1 MKKYKKELVDLI
13 ATHTRNWQN
22 IIKST
27 YRYIYDDII
36 QNTPVVFSNTTIST
50 KVYCY
55 LNDIEQL
62 PTCKICGKQLDDIN
76 ASVKNG
82 FKGTCSNKKCK
93 TAYKYQRTT
102 DAVMKKY
109 GVSNV
114 YALKSVID
122 KTAQTKLQRYG
133 SKTYNNSE
141 KNKQTCLQKYGV
153 ENAAQTLQSKNN
165 SQKTCLEKYGVK
177 YSFQADSVKA
187 KIKQTSLEKY
197 GVDNPGC
204 SEASLEKIKNT
215 LQQHYG
221 EDIKSLGD
229 LLKIPEIK
237 AKAQATTQRK
247 YGVKYNSQ
255 SEAAKRQY
263 KLTCLKKY
271 GCSNHATYISYQI
284 LLNNEFSIPLFT
296 LAELDKT
303 SNDEFLNFKC
313 KKCGKTFSVQRKMC
327 VYKKCPDCYKN
338 IKSFEEL
345 QVFDYIKSIYNGNIL
360 HNNRLVI
367 SPLELD
373 IYIPE
378 KNFAVEFDGLYYHQH
393 DGNIKIKNYHLNKTL
408 QCEKQGIQL
417 IHVFEN
423 EWKLKQDIVKSRLKN
438 LLGVY
443 DKVIYAR
450 KCEVREVPSKE
461 SILFQEDNHL
471 QGAVNA
477 KVNLG
482 LYFNGEL
489 ISLMTFG
496 KCRFDKKHEW
506 EMLRFCSKLGYHVV
520 GGAGKLLKHFEK
532 TYQPKSLVSYADRRW
547 SQGKLYKALGFKLN
561 HASGPNY
568 WYFKNL
574 KLESRIKYQKYKL
587 KDILEVFDESK
598 TEVENMIANGYH
610 MIYDCGNLVFEKTYG
625 EDLQ

>member
-55 LNDIEQL
+55 LNDIVQL
-62 PTCKICGKQLDDIN
+62 PTCKICGKQLSNIN
-76 ASVKNG
+76 ASIKNG
-82 FKGTCSNKKCK
+82 FKGTCGNKNCEDV
-93 TAYKYQRTT
+93 YKYQRTSE
-102 DAVMKKY
+102 AVMKKY

-122 KTAQTKLQRYG
+122 KTAQTKLDRYG
-133 SKTYNNSE
+133 SKTYNNTE
-141 KNKQTCLQKYGV
+141 KNKQTCLQRYGV
-153 ENAAQTLQSKNN
+153 ENAAQTQQSKQH
-165 SQKTCLEKYGVK
+165 SQQTCLEKYGVK
-177 YSFQADSVKA
+177 YAFQSDNVKA
-187 KIKQTSLEKY
+187 KIKQTSIEKY
-197 GVDNPGC
+197 GVDNPGG
-204 SEASLEKIKNT
+204 SAQSISKINST
-215 LQQHYG
+215 LQNKYG
-221 EDIKSLGD
+221 HNIKWPGN
-229 LLKIPEIK
+229 LLK
-237 AKAQATTQRK
+237 
-247 YGVKYNSQ
+247 
-255 SEAAKRQY
+255 SEEYLNKRFN
-263 KLTCLKKY
+263 TCLEKY
-271 GCSNHATYISYQI
+271 GCRNFPTYLSYKC
-284 LLNNEFSIPLFT
+284 LMNNEYDIPLFS
-296 LAELDKT
+296 LHDLDYYDGSSLLK
-303 SNDEFLNFKC
+303 FKC
-313 KKCGKTFSVQRKMC
+313 KKCGNIFYTALCYDSTYHKHCNICYPIQPNKSTDEILLARFLSNFK
-327 VYKKCPDCYKN
+327 YEIKCNLRN
-338 IKSFEEL
+338 IIHPFE
-345 QVFDYIKSIYNGNIL
+345 I
-360 HNNRLVI
+360 
-367 SPLELD
+367 D

-378 KNFAVEFDGLYYHQH
+378 KKLAIEYDGIYYHQY
-393 DGNIKIKNYHLNKTL
+393 DGSIKSKDYHLNKTL

-461 SILFQEDNHL
+461 SILFQEENHL

-482 LYFNGEL
+482 LYLDNEL

-506 EMLRFCSKLGYHVV
+506 EMLRFCSKLGYHIV
-520 GGAGKLLKHFEK
+520 GGAGKLLKYFERSWK
-532 TYQPKSLVSYADRRW
+532 PKSLVSYADRRW